1 MSALEVHGI
10 DHVVVRVADL
20 DRALAFYEGAL
31 GCAVERRLDDLG
43 LVQLRAGASLIDL
56 VPLASPLGRAGGAGP
71 GPEGHNVDHFAL
83 RIAQFDE
90 GALRAHLLAHG
101 VAPGDA
107 RLNTEELP
115 HNNAAR
121 QPALRHAQQRRRQRP
136 RRQLMLVDMTVW

>member
-83 RIAQFDE
+83 RIATWN
-90 GALRAHLLAHG
+90 LRRLWTAAG
-101 VAPGDA
+101 NSDASSWEAPSFCSPSPVKWSGRWSWGRSSAWVAG
-107 RLNTEELP
+107 
-115 HNNAAR
+115 
-121 QPALRHAQQRRRQRP
+121 
-136 RRQLMLVDMTVW
+136 LVA